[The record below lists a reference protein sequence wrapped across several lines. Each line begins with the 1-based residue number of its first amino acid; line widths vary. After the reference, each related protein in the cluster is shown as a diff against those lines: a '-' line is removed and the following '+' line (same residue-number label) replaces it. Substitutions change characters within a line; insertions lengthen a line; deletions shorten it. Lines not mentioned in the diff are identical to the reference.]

1 MKNIY
6 HKQKLWIVTEYYY
19 PTVISS
25 GYYMTEIAEY
35 LATRLD
41 NVNIIC
47 TSSSYNKKGI
57 QKPKKYEVVKNVSIY
72 RVISGNINKNN
83 FVLRVFGLFWSSLL
97 LFNKVLFKV
106 HKGDTLFVVTNP
118 AFFILLLPIIKK
130 IKKLEYTVLV
140 HDIFPEN
147 LSAIGKIKNTSL
159 VYKILKKLFDTAYS
173 QSANCIAIGRD
184 MKVVIRKKIANSSN
198 IVLIPNWSDVE
209 EVLPKIKE
217 KTKII
222 KEFNI
227 ENKFV
232 FQFAGNLGHSQGLDN
247 ILDAISLV
255 DDPNLHFLFIG
266 SGAKVNTVK
275 EFAKRAPLKNVTY
288 VGFRDRSEQNDFL
301 NACDVAIVTLSDG
314 MFGLGVPSKSYNIM
328 AAGKPIIIV
337 ADEDSEIS
345 LVVKENNIG
354 WVVKPAN
361 SNELKNTFI
370 KIYKNKSN
378 IPEMG
383 KRARKV
389 AEKVYAKKIILENYY
404 DLLNDNL

>member
-1 MKNIY
+1 MRE
-6 HKQKLWIVTEYYY
+6 HKKVWVITEYYY
-19 PTVISS
+19 PTMISS

-35 LATRLD
+35 LASKVD
-41 NVNIIC
+41 IVNVIT
-47 TSSSYNKKGI
+47 TSSNYNNKDR
-57 QKPKKYEVVKNVSIY
+57 QKSERHEIINNVSIY
-72 RVISGNINKNN
+72 RILSKGTNKND
-83 FVLRVFGLFWSSLL
+83 FILRALGLFWSSIK
-97 LFNKVLFKV
+97 LFNKALFRI
-106 HKGDTLFVVTNP
+106 HRGDELLVITNP
-118 AFFILLLPIIKK
+118 AFFILLLPILKK
-130 IKKLEYTVLV
+130 VKKVDITILV

-147 LSAIGKIKNTSL
+147 LAAIGKISKTSF
-159 VYKILKKLFDTAYS
+159 VFKFLKKIFDFAYS
-173 QSANCIAIGRD
+173 QAITCIAIGSD
-184 MKVVIRKKIANSSN
+184 MKKVIESKVKNNTN
-198 IVLIPNWSDVE
+198 IVIIPNWSDTD
-209 EVLPKIKE
+209 EVYPIPKN

-222 KEFNI
+222 NKYSLN
-227 ENKFV
+227 NKFI

-247 ILDAISLV
+247 ILEAINLV

-266 SGAKVNTVK
+266 SGAKKNK
-275 EFAKRAPLKNVTY
+275 IMEFAKRAPLKNVTY
-288 VGFRDRSEQNDFL
+288 TGFIDRSEQNSFL
-301 NACDVAIVTLSDG
+301 NACDVSIVTLSDG

-354 WVVKPAN
+354 WVVKPAKP
-361 SNELKNTFI
+361 NELKNTFI

-389 AEKVYAKKIILENYY
+389 AEKVYAKKIILEKYY